1 MNIEPAM
8 FQRIC
13 AAPDSEGNPRRLY
26 AIYGTDGCL
35 LASIDYEHFGQPKWF
50 DDLVELPAVSLSV
63 DEYQRW
69 LRKCLPPPTRPS
81 WRERRQARRQQR
93 VDRTGEPAQRPTLAG
108 R

>member
-1 MNIEPAM
+1 MNTETAM

-13 AAPDSEGNPRRLY
+13 AAPDAEGNPRRLY
-26 AIYGTDGCL
+26 AIYGTDGSL

-50 DDLVELPAVSLSV
+50 DDLIELPAVSVSV

-69 LRKCLPPPTRPS
+69 LRKCLPAPTRLS
-81 WRERRQARRQQR
+81 WRERRQQK
-93 VDRTGEPAQRPTLAG
+93 VDHTGEHDRRPTLAG